1 MTEYILAQ
9 TTVPDEDKGRELARL
24 VVEARLAACA
34 KVSAS
39 CLSIYRWEGKVIDDR
54 EWILTIVTKQSLYP
68 ALEEKIKAY
77 HPYKV
82 PEIIAVPILEGSVDY
97 LEWIKAET
105 D

>member
-1 MTEYILAQ
+1 MTEYILVQ

-34 KVSAS
+34 KVCAS
-39 CLSIYRWEGKVIDDR
+39 CLSLYRWEGKVIDDR
-54 EWILTIVTKQSLYP
+54 EWVLTIVTRQSLYP

-82 PEIIAVPILEGSVDY
+82 PEIIALPILEGSGDY

>member
-1 MTEYILAQ
+1 MSEYILAL
-9 TTVPDEDKGRELARL
+9 TTVPDEDKGRELAHL

-39 CLSIYRWEGKVIDDR
+39 CLSVYHWEGKVIDDR
-54 EWILTIVTKQSLYP
+54 EWVLTIVTKQSLYP
-68 ALEEKIKAY
+68 ALEEKIRAY

-82 PEIIAVPILEGSVDY
+82 PEIVALPILEGSLDY
-97 LEWIKAET
+97 LRWIEAET

>member
-1 MTEYILAQ
+1 MSESIIVQ

-34 KVSAS
+34 KVCAS
-39 CLSIYRWEGKVIDDR
+39 CLSLYRWEGKVIDDR
-54 EWILTIVTKQSLYP
+54 EWVLTIVTRQSLYP

-82 PEIIAVPILEGSVDY
+82 PEIIALPILEGSGDY

>member
-1 MTEYILAQ
+1 MTGAILLQ

-34 KVSAS
+34 KISAS
-39 CLSIYRWEGKVIDDR
+39 CLSLYRWEGKVIEDR
-54 EWILTIVTKQSLYP
+54 EWVLTIVTRPSLFP

-82 PEIIAVPILEGSVDY
+82 PEIIALPVLEGSAAY
-97 LEWIKAET
+97 LEWIEAET
-105 D
+105 G

>member
-39 CLSIYRWEGKVIDDR
+39 CLSLYRWEGKVIDDR
-54 EWILTIVTKQSLYP
+54 EWVLTIVTKQSLYP

-82 PEIIAVPILEGSVDY
+82 PEIIAVPILEGSAEY

>member
-1 MTEYILAQ
+1 MTETIVVQ

-39 CLSIYRWEGKVIDDR
+39 CLSIYRWEGKVIEDR
-54 EWILTIVTKQSLYP
+54 EWVLTIVTRQALYP
-68 ALEEKIKAY
+68 ELEEKIKAY
-77 HPYKV
+77 HPYEV
-82 PEIIAVPILEGSVDY
+82 PEIIALPVLEGSAAY
-97 LEWIKAET
+97 LEWIKAQT

>member
-1 MTEYILAQ
+1 MTESILVQ

-34 KVSAS
+34 KVSSS

-54 EWILTIVTKQSLYP
+54 EWILTIVTKQSHYP
-68 ALEEKIKAY
+68 ALEEKIRAY

-82 PEIIAVPILEGSVDY
+82 PEIIALPILEGSADY
-97 LEWIKAET
+97 LDWIEAET